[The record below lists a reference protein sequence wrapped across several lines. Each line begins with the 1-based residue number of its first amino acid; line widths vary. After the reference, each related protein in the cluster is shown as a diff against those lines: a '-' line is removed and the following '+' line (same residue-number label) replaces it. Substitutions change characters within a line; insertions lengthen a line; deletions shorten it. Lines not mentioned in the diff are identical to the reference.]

1 MRPAFASK
9 WSTDLGLSALLV
21 ALVVGLFVVRPLE
34 ELGLA
39 SGVLIEIVFAGVL
52 VAGVWTVWTRRVQ
65 AIIFA
70 SAVGIAEF
78 VRWVNWVAP
87 TGGLAPW
94 AALSSSLAIGLL
106 MFLVLKWVFLPG
118 PITPHR
124 IQGAVAVYLLIG
136 VMWAQAYEFLDTI
149 IPRGFQFPSGVAGA
163 SARSAALS
171 YFSFITLTTLG
182 YGDILPV
189 HPVARS
195 LAMAEGL
202 MGQSYPAILIGSLVS
217 LHISSRSE
225 GSQR

>member
-1 MRPAFASK
+1 MRPAFASR
-9 WSTDLGLSALLV
+9 WSTDLGLSVLLA

-39 SGVLIEIVFAGVL
+39 SGVLIEVFFAGVL
-52 VAGVWTVWTRRVQ
+52 VAGVWTVWTHRAQ
-65 AIIFA
+65 AIMFA
-70 SAVGIAEF
+70 SAVGIAEA

-87 TGGLAPW
+87 PAGLAPW
-94 AALSSSLAIGLL
+94 AALSSSLAVGLL
-106 MFLVLKWVFLPG
+106 MLLVLKWVFLPG

-149 IPRGFQFPSGVAGA
+149 IPRAFQFPSGVAGA
-163 SARSAALS
+163 SARAAALQ

-202 MGQSYPAILIGSLVS
+202 MGQLYPAILIGSLVS